1 MLSLVVSPA
10 GERSLVDQIVGAV
23 KLQIDDRR
31 LAPGSKLPSIRD
43 LAKMLNVS
51 RFTVVEAYDRLV
63 AMGYLQSRR
72 GAGFYVAALAAS
84 GAVPAPLESY
94 KRNEQLLWL
103 VRQLLETDENA
114 PLVGGPWLPNSWLD
128 EVGIRQSLNAL
139 ARKNGSHL
147 LEYGHPFGYL
157 PLREHLTLM
166 LAGLGITAQSD
177 QILLTNGTS

>member
-84 GAVPAPLESY
+84 GRFRPLSRATSETSNSYGWFVSFWRLTRTLRSSAALGYQIPGWTRPAFA
-94 KRNEQLLWL
+94 K
-103 VRQLLETDENA
+103 A
-114 PLVGGPWLPNSWLD
+114 
-128 EVGIRQSLNAL
+128 
-139 ARKNGSHL
+139 
-147 LEYGHPFGYL
+147 
-157 PLREHLTLM
+157 
-166 LAGLGITAQSD
+166 
-177 QILLTNGTS
+177 